1 MTSSNPPAVF
11 DSGHIAQQMLALNA
25 GAASASEPL
34 LPRQQVPAEGSE
46 LPAPEGTYS
55 STGRLPHDLT
65 DRANAE
71 LFASM
76 YGGQFRYVE
85 GNGWYTWDS
94 GRWKLRGGEG
104 AAVWAAG
111 DMASQMPTFDP
122 TGRFSPHDV
131 TRHRRYSSSTSGVK
145 AMLHQAKASP
155 DLSLEAEQLDGDPY
169 VLCTPAGVVDLKTGT
184 LRMADPL
191 RDFNS
196 RCTRVAPAPTPTPRF
211 FRFLADIFGDDA
223 DGKEMIDYLHILL
236 GYSITGDV
244 GAQVL
249 PFCHGDG
256 ANGKSVLLD
265 TTVQILGDYAH
276 AAPPGFLM
284 DRGGYTEHSTEL
296 TELYGRRL
304 VVCSELKPSD
314 KFDEVRIKLLTGGD
328 KVTARRMRQDF
339 FTFAPT
345 HHLWLLGNHHP
356 EVATG
361 GHAFWRRLRLIPF
374 ERKIPENQKI
384 DNLARIL
391 VEEEGPGILA
401 WLIDGA
407 RQFLATRDPS
417 RNRDNLAG
425 PSRVRVATTA
435 YAATEDHIGRFLTDL
450 CQRQE
455 NMKVQQTALYRVYA
469 GWCQDEGVRPAGS
482 RSFATRV
489 RSELGLKSPDEM
501 IKSNGTRY
509 YPGLGLSTNDAYMPH
524 APAIA

>member
-1 MTSSNPPAVF
+1 MSTSSDRPAAAF
-11 DSGHIAQQMLALNA
+11 DPNLIAQQMLDLNGESA
-25 GAASASEPL
+25 VDAPERVLPLQKATRESGEPMGAAAS
-34 LPRQQVPAEGSE
+34 LPPAGQ
-46 LPAPEGTYS
+46 
-55 STGRLPHDLT
+55 LPHDLT

-85 GNGWYTWDS
+85 GNGWYSWDS

-104 AAVWAAG
+104 AALWAAG
-111 DMASQMPTFDP
+111 DMAAQMPTHDP
-122 TGRFSPHDV
+122 AGHFSRQDV
-131 TRHRRYSSSTSGVK
+131 TRHRRYSSSTSGLK

-155 DLSLEAEQLDGDPY
+155 DLSLDVEQLDGNPY
-169 VLCTPAGVVDLKTGT
+169 TLCTPAGVVDLRTGE
-184 LRMADPL
+184 LRTADPL

-196 RCTRVAPAPTPTPRF
+196 RCTRVAPEAMPTPRF
-211 FRFLADIFGDDA
+211 FRFLTDIFGDDG
-223 DGKEMIDYLHILL
+223 DGKEMIQYLHLLL

-276 AAPPGFLM
+276 SAPPGFLM

-304 VVCSELKPSD
+304 VVCSELKPTD
-314 KFDEVRIKLLTGGD
+314 KFDEVRVKLLTGGD

-374 ERKIPENQKI
+374 ELKIPDNQKI

-401 WLIDGA
+401 WLIEGA

-417 RNRDNLAG
+417 RKRDNLAG
-425 PSRVRVATTA
+425 PARVRTATTN
-435 YAATEDHIGRFLTDL
+435 YAATEDHVGRFLSDL
-450 CQRQE
+450 CQKQE
-455 NMKVQQTALYRVYA
+455 GMKVQQTVLYRVYA
-469 GWCQDEGVRPAGS
+469 RWCQDEAVRPAGS
-482 RSFATRV
+482 RSFATRM

-509 YPGLGLSTNDAYMPH
+509 YPGLGL
-524 APAIA
+524 IAGDV

>member
-1 MTSSNPPAVF
+1 MSTSSDHPPAAF
-11 DSGHIAQQMLALNA
+11 DPTITAQQMLDLNEA
-25 GAASASEPL
+25 GVDAPGRLPVQKAAREDSEPT
-34 LPRQQVPAEGSE
+34 GGT
-46 LPAPEGTYS
+46 APS
-55 STGRLPHDLT
+55 SPSTGRLPHDLT

-71 LFASM
+71 LFASL
-76 YGGQFRYVE
+76 YRGQFRYVD
-85 GNGWYTWDS
+85 GNGWYSWDA

-104 AAVWAAG
+104 AAIWAAG
-111 DMASQMPTFDP
+111 DMAAQMPTFDP
-122 TGRFSPHDV
+122 TGRFSRQDV

-145 AMLHQAKASP
+145 AMLQQAKASP
-155 DLSLEAEQLDGDPY
+155 DLALDAEQLDGNPY
-169 VLCTPAGVVDLKTGT
+169 ALCTPTGVVDLRTGE
-184 LRMADPL
+184 LREADPL

-196 RCTRVAPAPTPTPRF
+196 RCTRVSPLSMPTPRF
-211 FRFLADIFGDDA
+211 FRFLADIFGDEA
-223 DGKEMIDYLHILL
+223 DGKEMIEYLHILL

-265 TTVQILGDYAH
+265 TMVQILGDYAH

-304 VVCSELKPSD
+304 VVCSELKATD
-314 KFDEVRIKLLTGGD
+314 KFNEVRMKLLTGGD
-328 KVTARRMRQDF
+328 MVTARRMRQDF

-374 ERKIPENQKI
+374 ERKIPDDKKI

-401 WLIDGA
+401 WLIEGA
-407 RQFLATRDPS
+407 RRFLATRDPS
-417 RNRDNLAG
+417 RKRDNLAG
-425 PSRVRVATTA
+425 PSRVRTATA
-435 YAATEDHIGRFLTDL
+435 NYAATEDHIGRFLGDS
-450 CQRQE
+450 CQMQE
-455 NMKVQQTALYRVYA
+455 GMKVQQTVLYKVYA
-469 GWCQDEGVRPAGS
+469 RWCQDEGVRPAGS

-501 IKSNGTRY
+501 IKSNGARY
-509 YPGLGLSTNDAYMPH
+509 YPGLGLTTEVE
-524 APAIA
+524 